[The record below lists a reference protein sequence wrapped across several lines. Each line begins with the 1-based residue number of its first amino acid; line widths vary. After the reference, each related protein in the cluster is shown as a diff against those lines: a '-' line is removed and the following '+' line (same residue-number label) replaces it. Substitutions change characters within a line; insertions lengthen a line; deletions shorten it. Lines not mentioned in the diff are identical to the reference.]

1 MNNMPSFTSNLKAKL
16 RERKL
21 AHKKK
26 KSAMKIKASQEAEK
40 RKWAIEEKNWG
51 HLHPKR

>member
-1 MNNMPSFTSNLKAKL
+1 MMPSFTSNPKAKL

-21 AHKKK
+21 AYQKK
-26 KSAMKIKASQEAEK
+26 KSAMKIKASWEAEK
-40 RKWAIEEKNWG
+40 RKWAAEEKSGG